1 MKRFL
6 TIGLML
12 LNLQLQGQGMN
23 SHWLM
28 GYWPFNSLKGRFIFD
43 TSSYSFQ
50 TEFRKMMFTGT
61 QATLSDHNGNFLMS
75 SNGVWIANALN
86 DTMMNGSGLN
96 PSWDVNAHPNG
107 LLNFH
112 GNVLL
117 TYPGDSLRYILIHH
131 ALFVDPFTYNYL
143 GGIHKSIID
152 ITMDS
157 GLGAITEKNDTLI
170 VDQLSMGIAACKHAN
185 GRDWWVIAQKD
196 SSDIVYKILLTPNG
210 VESIATQN
218 LGYNQFF
225 YG

>member
-1 MKRFL
+1 MNRVWLFGNSSNQLSPKAR
-6 TIGLML
+6 ML
-12 LNLQLQGQGMN
+12 IDSN
-23 SHWLM
+23 
-28 GYWPFNSLKGRFIFD
+28 
-43 TSSYSFQ
+43 SYSLNQ
-50 TEFRKMMFTGT
+50 ELRKMAVRGT

-96 PSWDVNAHPNG
+96 PGWDVNAHPNG
-107 LLNFH
+107 LLWDY
-112 GNVLL
+112 GNIIIPF
-117 TYPGDSLRYILIHH
+117 PGDPDKYILFHQAYYTDI
-131 ALFVDPFTYNYL
+131 FTYTYL
-143 GGIHKSIID
+143 GGTHKSIID
-152 ITMDS
+152 IAQNG
-157 GLGAITEKNDTLI
+157 GLGAVIEKNDTLI
-170 VDQLSMGIAACKHAN
+170 VDKMSTGLAACKHAN